1 MRRLLLDE
9 RNILEVKDLHVSLMT
24 VGGIVYAVQGV
35 NLEVRKGEIL
45 GIVGESGC
53 GKSMTIK
60 SVMRLHDEEK
70 TEYEGEIFF
79 KDEDLLKKPE
89 KDMAQIRGKDIAMI
103 FQDPMVSLNPIMKIG
118 EQIAEEIRAKEK
130 VDKEEAKKRALEMI
144 EKVGVLPP
152 EKRYEQYP
160 FEMSGGMMQ
169 RVMIAMGMACN
180 PELLIADEPTTAL
193 DVTIQAQILDL
204 MKGLQKE
211 HGTSIMI
218 VTHNLGVVAEICDRV
233 TVMYAG
239 RIMETADVETIFDE
253 PKHPY
258 TLALMKSRP
267 KDGDKEMVSI
277 PGSPPGLSKE
287 FSGCPFADRCERCM
301 EKCKQQLPQMQD
313 LGNGHKVACH
323 LYS

>member
-1 MRRLLLDE
+1 MSSKNLLE
-9 RNILEVKDLHVSLMT
+9 IKGLHVNLMT
-24 VGGIVYAVQGV
+24 VGGIIYAVQGV
-35 NLEVRKGEIL
+35 NLEVREGEIH

-60 SVMRLHDEEK
+60 SVMRLHDEKK
-70 TEYEGEIFF
+70 TEYQGEILFQG
-79 KDEDLLKKPE
+79 EDILQKTPKE
-89 KDMAQIRGKDIAMI
+89 MQRIRGKEVAMI
-103 FQDPMVSLNPIMKIG
+103 FQDPMVSLNPIMKVG
-118 EQIAEEIRAKEK
+118 EQIAELIRAKEN
-130 VDKEEAKKRALEMI
+130 VDKKQAKEKALQMI

-169 RVMIAMGMACN
+169 RIMIAMGMSCQ
-180 PELLIADEPTTAL
+180 PRLLIADEPTTAL

-204 MKGLQKE
+204 MKELQQE

-239 RIMETADVETIFDE
+239 KVVETADVAEIFDS

-267 KDGDKEMVSI
+267 KDGEKEMISI
-277 PGSPPGLSKE
+277 PGAPPGLSKE
-287 FSGCPFADRCERCM
+287 FTGCAYADRCEYATERCRM
-301 EKCKQQLPQMQD
+301 EIPNTVELE
-313 LGNGHKVACH
+313 GGHKVACH
-323 LYS
+323 RYR

>member
-1 MRRLLLDE
+1 MSSKNLLE
-9 RNILEVKDLHVSLMT
+9 IKGLHVNLMT
-24 VGGIVYAVQGV
+24 VGGIIYAVQGV
-35 NLEVRKGEIL
+35 NLEVREGEIH

-60 SVMRLHDEEK
+60 SVMRLHDEKK
-70 TEYEGEIFF
+70 TEYQGEILFQG
-79 KDEDLLKKPE
+79 EDILQKTPKE
-89 KDMAQIRGKDIAMI
+89 MQRIRGKEVAMI
-103 FQDPMVSLNPIMKIG
+103 FQDPMVSLNPIMKVG
-118 EQIAEEIRAKEK
+118 EQIAELIWAKENVDKKQAKEK
-130 VDKEEAKKRALEMI
+130 ALQMI

-169 RVMIAMGMACN
+169 RIMIAMGMSCQ
-180 PELLIADEPTTAL
+180 PRLLIADEPTTAL

-204 MKGLQKE
+204 MKELQQE

-239 RIMETADVETIFDE
+239 KVVETADVAEIFDS

-267 KDGDKEMVSI
+267 KDGEKEMISI
-277 PGSPPGLSKE
+277 PGAPPGLSKE
-287 FSGCPFADRCERCM
+287 FTGCAYADRCEYATERCRM
-301 EKCKQQLPQMQD
+301 EIPNTVELE
-313 LGNGHKVACH
+313 GGHKVACH
-323 LYS
+323 RYR

>member
-1 MRRLLLDE
+1 MSNQNLLE
-9 RNILEVKDLHVSLMT
+9 IKELHVNLMT
-24 VGGIVYAVQGV
+24 TGGIIYAVQGV
-35 NLEVRKGEIL
+35 NLEIREGEIH

-60 SVMRLHDEEK
+60 SVMRLHDEKK
-70 TEYEGEIFF
+70 TEYQGEILFQG
-79 KDEDLLKKPE
+79 EDILQKTSKE
-89 KDMAQIRGKDIAMI
+89 MQRIRGKEVAMI
-103 FQDPMVSLNPIMKIG
+103 FQDPMVSLNPIMKVG
-118 EQIAEEIRAKEK
+118 EQIAELIRTKENADKKQAKEK
-130 VDKEEAKKRALEMI
+130 ALQMI

-169 RVMIAMGMACN
+169 RIMIAMGMSCH
-180 PELLIADEPTTAL
+180 PRLLIADEPTTAL

-204 MKGLQKE
+204 MKELQQE

-239 RIMETADVETIFDE
+239 KAVETADVAEIFDS

-267 KDGDKEMVSI
+267 KDGEKEMISI
-277 PGSPPGLSKE
+277 PGAPPGLSKE
-287 FSGCPFADRCERCM
+287 FTGCAYADRCEYATERCRM
-301 EKCKQQLPQMQD
+301 EIPDTVELS
-313 LGNGHKVACH
+313 GGHKVACH
-323 LYS
+323 RYR

>member
-1 MRRLLLDE
+1 MRSKNLLE
-9 RNILEVKDLHVSLMT
+9 IKDLHVNLMT
-24 VGGIVYAVQGV
+24 VGGIIYAVQGV
-35 NLEVRKGEIL
+35 NLEVREGEIH

-60 SVMRLHDEEK
+60 SVMRLHDEKK
-70 TEYEGEIFF
+70 TEYQGEILFQG
-79 KDEDLLKKPE
+79 EDILQKTPKE
-89 KDMAQIRGKDIAMI
+89 MQRIRGKEAAMI
-103 FQDPMVSLNPIMKIG
+103 FQDPMVSLNPIMKVG
-118 EQIAEEIRAKEK
+118 EQIAELIRAKEN
-130 VDKEEAKKRALEMI
+130 VDKKQAKEKALKMI

-169 RVMIAMGMACN
+169 RIMIAMGMSCQ
-180 PELLIADEPTTAL
+180 PRLLIADEPTTAL

-204 MKGLQKE
+204 MKELQQE
-211 HGTSIMI
+211 HGTSIML

-239 RIMETADVETIFDE
+239 KAVETAEVAEIFDA

-267 KDGDKEMVSI
+267 KDGEKDMVSI
-277 PGSPPGLSKE
+277 PGAPPGLSEE
-287 FSGCPFADRCERCM
+287 FTGCAYADRCEYATEHCHM
-301 EKCKQQLPQMQD
+301 EIPGTVELE
-313 LGNGHKVACH
+313 GGHKVACH
-323 LYS
+323 RYR